1 MICGCDVYSIMGREY
16 IVIRME
22 VVVTS
27 VRVCLA
33 NGKCHHCGHDGDVYP
48 LTSVTSERAFA

>member
-1 MICGCDVYSIMGREY
+1 MGREY